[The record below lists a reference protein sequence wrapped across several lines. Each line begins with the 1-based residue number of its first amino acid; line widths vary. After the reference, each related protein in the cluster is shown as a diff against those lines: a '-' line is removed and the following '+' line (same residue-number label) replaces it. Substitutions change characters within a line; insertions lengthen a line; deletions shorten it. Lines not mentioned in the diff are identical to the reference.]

1 VLTKYGSGHSKS
13 KHFEISGGSGPMT
26 FLTGASPTEKM
37 RLFENGNV
45 CIGVAVDNGYKLA
58 VNGTI
63 HAKEVKVD
71 LSDWSD
77 FVFNE
82 DYHLKP
88 LNEIEEFIKIN
99 KHLPEIPSAKEVEA
113 NGVALGEMQAK
124 LLQKV
129 EELTLYMIELKK
141 ENDTIKKKLAE
152 LDQ

>member
-1 VLTKYGSGHSKS
+1 
-13 KHFEISGGSGPMT
+13 
-26 FLTGASPTEKM
+26 
-37 RLFENGNV
+37 
-45 CIGVAVDNGYKLA
+45 
-58 VNGTI
+58 
-63 HAKEVKVD
+63 